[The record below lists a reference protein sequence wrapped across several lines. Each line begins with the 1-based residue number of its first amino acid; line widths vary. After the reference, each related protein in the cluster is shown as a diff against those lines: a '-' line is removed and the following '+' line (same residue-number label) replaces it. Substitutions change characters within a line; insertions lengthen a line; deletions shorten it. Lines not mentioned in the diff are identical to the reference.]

1 MHVSTFKHSN
11 RFLRPPAEDGGRDK
25 AEPKGNKKHHKNVTI
40 APTTCYLTDRRYV
53 ERKPLFTE
61 EHHVSILKMSHAQ
74 KLPEEEDLSGEH
86 TNMNHRV
93 KPAQTLLPERHDLS
107 LSDLSLPTA
116 SGEEPSS
123 PLTVPELQT
132 QRSHRTPTAGLLFHG
147 RSAQGNFA
155 SSVLE
160 VQNINPPLR
169 PRLTSTVLHP
179 TYTPRSRYR
188 SPSQTHLRP
197 REGSGIEETKPRSSG
212 VNSEC
217 SYQVDYWACAIPKG
231 MPPSPDRKSAAWNP
245 NKEYE
250 ALLDYTYP
258 LRPGHVNSERNRSE
272 LQTDSL
278 LRTNLITKD
287 SGIEMDQFCS
297 SASLSGL
304 DPSDSGEGRSRDI
317 SPLCAEYMLPDL
329 QVFPRSSDVP
339 PCSTPLSL
347 THPISLSL
355 ESLDCSKDRTGTSY
369 QSRGGCD
376 SQHHAVA
383 SSSSTAFIRSTSV
396 LPRSRWAGGEI
407 DEDYWPLPEQLEELQ
422 QLSRQVREVTAQL
435 SPPGTAS
442 CASIDRFST
451 SILSSVTFPKNPGAD
466 EQTQEIVQDKQDG
479 MQRSAA
485 QTASGDGDSDT
496 LRSGAGAGL
505 DPAGG
510 GLNQTGVR
518 ERLVKLHGSTLPDS
532 QEWSDSLMKHIQVFS
547 SQLELLIQQLYALSQ
562 SMEKTAAPAGNIG
575 SVKSSLADYQSF
587 QKEVSSHQ
595 PLTSCVLHAGQHL
608 LSCINGT
615 SPYLRDTLLLIE
627 KQSGVLQTHSDHF
640 FSSILS
646 AVDRLALPTH
656 HSSVQLR
663 GEKNSAGT

>member
-1 MHVSTFKHSN
+1 
-11 RFLRPPAEDGGRDK
+11 
-25 AEPKGNKKHHKNVTI
+25 
-40 APTTCYLTDRRYV
+40 
-53 ERKPLFTE
+53 
-61 EHHVSILKMSHAQ
+61 
-74 KLPEEEDLSGEH
+74 EDLSGEH

-93 KPAQTLLPERHDLS
+93 KPAQTLLPERHDFS

-147 RSAQGNFA
+147 RSAQGNFS

-278 LRTNLITKD
+278 LRTNLIMKD

-369 QSRGGCD
+369 QSRDGCD

-422 QLSRQVREVTAQL
+422 QLSRQVR
-435 SPPGTAS
+435 
-442 CASIDRFST
+442 
-451 SILSSVTFPKNPGAD
+451 
-466 EQTQEIVQDKQDG
+466 
-479 MQRSAA
+479 AA
-485 QTASGDGDSDT
+485 
-496 LRSGAGAGL
+496 
-505 DPAGG
+505 
-510 GLNQTGVR
+510 
-518 ERLVKLHGSTLPDS
+518 
-532 QEWSDSLMKHIQVFS
+532 
-547 SQLELLIQQLYALSQ
+547 
-562 SMEKTAAPAGNIG
+562 
-575 SVKSSLADYQSF
+575 
-587 QKEVSSHQ
+587 VSH
-595 PLTSCVLHAGQHL
+595 V
-608 LSCINGT
+608 
-615 SPYLRDTLLLIE
+615 
-627 KQSGVLQTHSDHF
+627 
-640 FSSILS
+640 
-646 AVDRLALPTH
+646 
-656 HSSVQLR
+656 
-663 GEKNSAGT
+663 

>member
-1 MHVSTFKHSN
+1 
-11 RFLRPPAEDGGRDK
+11 
-25 AEPKGNKKHHKNVTI
+25 
-40 APTTCYLTDRRYV
+40 
-53 ERKPLFTE
+53 
-61 EHHVSILKMSHAQ
+61 
-74 KLPEEEDLSGEH
+74 EH
-86 TNMNHRV
+86 TNMNRRV
-93 KPAQTLLPERHDLS
+93 KPAQTLLPGRHDLS

-147 RSAQGNFA
+147 RSAQGNFS

-278 LRTNLITKD
+278 LRTNLIMKD

-369 QSRGGCD
+369 QSRDGCD

-422 QLSRQVREVTAQL
+422 QLSRQLYRYSL
-435 SPPGTAS
+435 SPPICSA
-442 CASIDRFST
+442 CFAFFS
-451 SILSSVTFPKNPGAD
+451 A
-466 EQTQEIVQDKQDG
+466 
-479 MQRSAA
+479 
-485 QTASGDGDSDT
+485 ASGDGDSDT
-496 LRSGAGAGL
+496 LRSSAGAGL

-518 ERLVKLHGSTLPDS
+518 ERLVKQLHGSTLPDS

-575 SVKSSLADYQSF
+575 SVKSSLADYQVRN
-587 QKEVSSHQ
+587 E
-595 PLTSCVLHAGQHL
+595 
-608 LSCINGT
+608 LSECSTI
-615 SPYLRDTLLLIE
+615 D
-627 KQSGVLQTHSDHF
+627 SG
-640 FSSILS
+640 
-646 AVDRLALPTH
+646 LPTH
-656 HSSVQLR
+656 HLNFSLSEVVWFCMCVAFLMHQF
-663 GEKNSAGT
+663 T